1 MSNDIS
7 GKPESPITEGDLLHV
22 INSRE
27 KLETAPDGFLGGKQ
41 KNGHGSRPRRG
52 STLNLS
58 CSNAQQEAGHEL
70 ELMIRLVWILKRPR

>member
-41 KNGHGSRPRRG
+41 KNGHGSRPRVNTSLVVAG
-52 STLNLS
+52 
-58 CSNAQQEAGHEL
+58 NAQKEAGHEL